1 MSAAKSSKT
10 NSLSDVRPIQ
20 SRSDAT
26 TTISSDD
33 EKIWKS
39 YIENL
44 YSKPEHNFRPNK
56 GHDYTLKYS
65 LDLHGLTIQQ
75 AFNAT
80 RQFLEEHNINGSR
93 SAVIVTGKG
102 GKISDE
108 LPAWTKNL
116 GFVRKCE
123 PIMDGSGSH
132 GAYLISLYA
141 RR

>member
-1 MSAAKSSKT
+1 MSAAKSFKT
-10 NSLSDVRPIQ
+10 NSPSVFRLEQLNS
-20 SRSDAT
+20 
-26 TTISSDD
+26 ISSTLTSDD
-33 EKIWKS
+33 EKVWNS

-44 YSKPEHNFRPNK
+44 YSKPEHKFQPKK
-56 GHDYTLKYS
+56 GRDHSLPYS

-80 RQFLEEHNINGSR
+80 RQFLEEHRINGSR

-108 LPAWTKNL
+108 LPAWTENL
-116 GFVRKCE
+116 GFIRKCE
-123 PIMDGSGSH
+123 PISDSTGGS

-141 RR
+141 KR